1 GLVPPADGFMARLR
15 EITERHGIVL
25 IFDEVISFRTAWGG
39 AQERFNI
46 RPDLTTFGKSIG
58 GRRDI
63 MDFYDPRKGGARISH
78 GGTFNAN
85 PVTMAA
91 GLATMNALTPD
102 AYARLEALG
111 ERLRGGAV
119 R

>member
-1 GLVPPADGFMARLR
+1 MMCNAALPPVEGLGRLR

-39 AQERFNI
+39 AQERFAV
-46 RPDLTTFGKSIG
+46 RPDLRRSARSSAAAPVGFG
-58 GRRDI
+58 GRREI
-63 MDFYDPRKGGARISH
+63 MDFYDPRKGSARIIH

-91 GLATMNALTPD
+91 ASRP
-102 AYARLEALG
+102 
-111 ERLRGGAV
+111 
-119 R
+119 